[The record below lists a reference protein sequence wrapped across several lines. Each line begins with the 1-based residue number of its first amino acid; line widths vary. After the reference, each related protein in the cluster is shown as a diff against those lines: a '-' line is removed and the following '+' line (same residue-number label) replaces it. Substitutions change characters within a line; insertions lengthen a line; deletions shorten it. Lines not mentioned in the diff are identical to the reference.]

1 MSREEAPGFSR
12 GEGVTASF
20 TFAHMADV
28 HLGAYSKELRQ
39 LNLQAFL
46 TSLDRC
52 LSRKVDFILIAGDL
66 FHINVPDLAVVE
78 RAADKLREVKEA
90 GVPVYVWYGSHD
102 YSPTEKSIIDVLASA
117 GLFTKV
123 AGAEPR
129 GGGSPLKLRF
139 TTDGSTGAKITA
151 IAGKAQGLDR
161 HLFASL
167 DRAALESESGFK
179 VFGFHAA
186 VREFLPPYLAH
197 IEAVSVADF
206 PRGFDYYAGG
216 HIHHYHE
223 ERREG
228 YGPFVNPGPT
238 FGSDGRD
245 VQNDE
250 PRGFVLA
257 SVKGD
262 RVEAR
267 FERVEVS
274 PFLRLDLDVAGQS
287 AEAARRALEEKLSE
301 APVDGRAIVLRV
313 HGELASGKRSELD
326 LDALYARL
334 PKQGARAVHIVK
346 AFSVREAGRQGAAEA
361 GTPQAEVE
369 QKVLA
374 GHLERFGSLDRRFQ
388 GKRGV
393 DLMLA
398 LKDVLAEEAP
408 PQRGGKTEF
417 GERLRERALW
427 LLDHNGA
434 EAPTPKPPSARPPE
448 TLGSGPARRE
458 RLEEFL

>member
-1 MSREEAPGFSR
+1 MS
-12 GEGVTASF
+12 ASF

-46 TSLDRC
+46 TALDRC
-52 LSRKVDFILIAGDL
+52 LERKVDFVLIAGDL

-78 RAADKLREVKEA
+78 RAADKLREVKDA
-90 GVPVYVWYGSHD
+90 GVPVYVWYGYHD

-117 GLFTKV
+117 GLFPKV

-129 GGGSPLKLRF
+129 GEGSPLRLRF
-139 TTDGSTGAKITA
+139 TTDPSTGAKLTA

-167 DRAALESESGFK
+167 DRRALEAESGFK

-186 VREFLPPYLAH
+186 VREFLPAYLAH
-197 IEAVSVADF
+197 IEAVPVADF
-206 PRGFDYYAGG
+206 PKGFDYYAGG

-223 ERREG
+223 EEREG

-245 VQNDE
+245 VLNDE

-257 SVKGD
+257 TVAGS
-262 RVEAR
+262 RVEVR
-267 FERVEVS
+267 FEKIEVS
-274 PFLRLDLDVAGQS
+274 PFLRLDLDVAGKTAQQ
-287 AEAARRALEEKLSE
+287 ARASLEEELAA
-301 APVDGRAIVLRV
+301 APVDGRAVVLRV
-313 HGELASGKRSELD
+313 HGEMASGKRSELD
-326 LDALYARL
+326 LDALYSKL
-334 PKQGARAVHIVK
+334 PKLGARAVHIVK
-346 AFSVREAGRQGAAEA
+346 AYSVREAGREGAAEA

-374 GHLERFGSLDRRFQ
+374 AHLARFASKDARFVGS
-388 GKRGV
+388 RGIS
-393 DLMLA
+393 LMLA
-398 LKDVLAEEAP
+398 LKDLLAEEAP
-408 PQRGGKTEF
+408 AQRGGKTEF
-417 GERLRERALW
+417 GERLRERALA
-427 LLDHNGA
+427 LLDRDAGRVEVA
-434 EAPTPKPPSARPPE
+434 SPTSARPPE
-448 TLGSGPARRE
+448 VAPSGPPRPE

>member
-1 MSREEAPGFSR
+1 VP
-12 GEGVTASF
+12 ASF

-28 HLGAYSKELRQ
+28 HLGAFSKELRG

-46 TSLDRC
+46 TALDRC
-52 LSRKVDFILIAGDL
+52 LLRKVDFVLIAGDL
-66 FHINVPDLAVVE
+66 FHINVPDLAIVE
-78 RAADKLREVKEA
+78 RAADKLREVKDA

-123 AGAEPR
+123 QGAEAGVD
-129 GGGSPLKLRF
+129 GGPLKLRF
-139 TTDGSTGAKITA
+139 TEDPATGAKVTA

-167 DRAALESESGFK
+167 DRAALEGEPGFK

-186 VREFLPPYLAH
+186 VREFLPGYLAH

-206 PRGFDYYAGG
+206 PRGFGYYAGG

-250 PRGFVLA
+250 PRGFVIA
-257 SVKGD
+257 TVAGE

-267 FERVEVS
+267 FEGVEVS
-274 PFLRLDLDVAGQS
+274 PFLRLDLDVAGKT
-287 AEAARRALEEKLSE
+287 AHEARGALEEQL
-301 APVDGRAIVLRV
+301 AAAAVDGRAVVLRV
-313 HGELASGKRSELD
+313 HGEMASGKRSELD

-334 PKQGARAVHIVK
+334 PKLGARAVHIVK
-346 AFSVREAGRQGAAEA
+346 AYSVREAGREGAAEA
-361 GTPQAEVE
+361 GAPQAEVE
-369 QKVLA
+369 RRVFGAHLA
-374 GHLERFGSLDRRFQ
+374 RFASLDARFA
-388 GKRGV
+388 GTRGIE
-393 DLMLA
+393 LMLA
-398 LKDVLAEEAP
+398 LKAALAEEAP

-417 GERLRERALW
+417 GERLRERALG
-427 LLDHNGA
+427 LLDREAGA
-434 EAPTPKPPSARPPE
+434 GKAPVPTSARPPE
-448 TLGSGPARRE
+448 AAPGGPPRPE
-458 RLEEFL
+458 RLEEFQ

>member
-1 MSREEAPGFSR
+1 M
-12 GEGVTASF
+12 TASF
-20 TFAHMADV
+20 TFAHLADV

-46 TSLDRC
+46 KALDRC
-52 LSRKVDFILIAGDL
+52 LQRKTDFVLIAGDL
-66 FHINVPDLAVVE
+66 FHINVPDLAIVE

-123 AGAEPR
+123 AGAGPP
-129 GGGSPLKLRF
+129 GGGGPLRLRF
-139 TTDGSTGAKITA
+139 TTDPSTGAKITA

-167 DRAALESESGFK
+167 DRAALEAEPGFK

-186 VREFLPPYLAH
+186 VREFLPAYLSH
-197 IEAVSVADF
+197 IEAVSVAEF
-206 PRGFDYYAGG
+206 PRGFGYYAGG

-228 YGPFVNPGPT
+228 FGPFVNPGPT

-250 PRGFVLA
+250 PRGFVIA
-257 SVKGD
+257 TVRGD
-262 RVEAR
+262 RAEAR
-267 FERVEVS
+267 FEEVEVS
-274 PFLRLDLDVAGQS
+274 PFLRLDLDVEGKTAH
-287 AEAARRALEEKLSE
+287 EARAALEAQLS
-301 APVDGRAIVLRV
+301 AAALDGRAVVLRV
-313 HGELASGKRSELD
+313 HGEMASGKRSELD

-346 AFSVREAGRQGAAEA
+346 AYSVREAGREGAAEPGA
-361 GTPQAEVE
+361 PQAEVE
-369 QKVLA
+369 RRVFAAHLARFASPDARLA
-374 GHLERFGSLDRRFQ
+374 GA
-388 GKRGV
+388 RGIE
-393 DLMLA
+393 LMLA
-398 LKDVLAEEAP
+398 LKAVLAEEAP
-408 PQRGGKTEF
+408 LQRGGKTEF
-417 GERLRERALW
+417 GERLRERALG
-427 LLDHNGA
+427 LLDREGA
-434 EAPTPKPPSARPPE
+434 AGEEAVLTSARPPE
-448 TLGSGPARRE
+448 AAQSGPPKPE

>member
-1 MSREEAPGFSR
+1 MT
-12 GEGVTASF
+12 VSF

-46 TSLDRC
+46 VSLDRC
-52 LSRKVDFILIAGDL
+52 LQRKVDFVLIAGDL

-123 AGAEPR
+123 AGADPR
-129 GGGSPLKLRF
+129 GDGSPLRLRF
-139 TTDGSTGAKITA
+139 TTDGATGAKITA

-167 DRAALESESGFK
+167 DRAALESEPGFK

-250 PRGFVLA
+250 PRGFVLT
-257 SVKGD
+257 SVTGD

-287 AEAARRALEEKLSE
+287 AEAARRALEEKLSK
-301 APVDGRAIVLRV
+301 APVDGRAVVLRV
-313 HGELASGKRSELD
+313 HGELASGRRSELD

-346 AFSVREAGRQGAAEA
+346 AYSVREAGRGGVGEA
-361 GTPQAEVE
+361 GAPQAEVE
-369 QKVLA
+369 KAVLTA
-374 GHLERFGSLDRRFQ
+374 HLARFASPEARFS
-388 GKRGV
+388 GARGIE
-393 DLMLA
+393 LMLA
-398 LKDVLAEEAP
+398 LKGLLAEEAP
-408 PQRGGKTEF
+408 LQRGGKTEF
-417 GERLRERALW
+417 GERLRERGLA
-427 LLDHNGA
+427 LLDRDA
-434 EAPTPKPPSARPPE
+434 EGGKGEAHTSARRGESAPGAPPR
-448 TLGSGPARRE
+448 PE
-458 RLEEFL
+458 RLEEFS